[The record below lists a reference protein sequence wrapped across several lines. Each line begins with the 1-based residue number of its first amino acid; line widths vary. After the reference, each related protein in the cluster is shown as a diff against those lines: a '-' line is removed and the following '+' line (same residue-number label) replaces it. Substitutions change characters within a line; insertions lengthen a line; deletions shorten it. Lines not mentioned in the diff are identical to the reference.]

1 MLMKRYLSPL
11 VALVLVVVIGLMGCS
26 SNSVTG
32 LTGDYRQD
40 TLALLQGL
48 RTAIELPD
56 DAPDKASA
64 QAQARQQ
71 INDFASRYRRDSS
84 VTTLSSF
91 TTMRTALN
99 SLAGHYSSYPNR
111 PIPQKLKSRLEQE
124 FRQVENALKR
134 GS

>member
-1 MLMKRYLSPL
+1 MLMKRYLSRL

-26 SNSVTG
+26 SNSATG

-40 TLALLQGL
+40 TLALLQSM
-48 RTAIELPD
+48 RVAIELPE
-56 DAPDKASA
+56 DAPNKADA
-64 QAQARQQ
+64 QAQARQS

-84 VTTLSSF
+84 VATLSSF

-99 SLAGHYSSYPNR
+99 SIAGHYSSYPNR
-111 PIPQKLKSRLEQE
+111 PLPQKLKNRIEQE

>member
-1 MLMKRYLSPL
+1 MKRYLSPL

-71 INDFASRYRRDSS
+71 NNDFASRYRRDSS
-84 VTTLSSF
+84 VTTLISF